1 MVNVVAINGS
11 PSMERGQTALML
23 NAFVEGMQQGGMHVE
38 TYHATKLKVQACACG
53 SLRCWNELDGKCCI
67 QDSMQEIYPK
77 LKTANIL
84 ILATPMYIPLPG
96 DLQNIMNRLV
106 ALMMPEIVS
115 RDGRTRARMR
125 DDVNIS
131 KIALVAVSGW
141 WEMENMDTLL
151 RIARELAEDASVE
164 FGGALLRPH
173 ASYMLSDGEIT
184 PAGRE
189 VLAAARQAGIELAT
203 LGTMNEATLRLVSQP
218 LVPRYP

>member
-1 MVNVVAINGS
+1 MTRALAINGS
-11 PSMERGQTALML
+11 PRMEKGKTALLL
-23 NAFVEGMQQGGMHVE
+23 NAFAGGLKEGGAEVQ
-38 TYHATKLKVQACACG
+38 TYHASKLKVQACACG

-67 QDSMQEIYPK
+67 QDGMQEIYPK
-77 LKTANIL
+77 LRMANIL

-106 ALMMPEIVS
+106 ALMTPELVT

-125 DDVNIS
+125 DEVNIT
-131 KIALVAVSGW
+131 KIALIAVSGW

-164 FGGALLRPH
+164 FSGALLRPH

-184 PAGRE
+184 SAGRG

-203 LGTMNEATLRLVSQP
+203 LGTMNEATLNQVSQP